1 MPLPLLPQAEQDR
14 EENKMG
20 GKRRRPLSEQVEV
33 SSKKKIE
40 KKTIETSTLI
50 PSGSTMLNLACSDN
64 PEGAFGLGKII
75 TLPGGSASGKTMLML
90 TMLAECARDK
100 KFDGY
105 ELIYDDGEETCST
118 FDIEYLFG
126 NKLAKRIIPPQ
137 LDKNEESLHSET
149 IQDFKANILTRTKT
163 GIPFIYIL
171 DSLDSLTSDEELAR
185 EYKLALV
192 KAKDPEAV
200 KELKGSYKAEKAKG
214 IGEALRM
221 INSKIKHT
229 NSSLFIIQQERANIG
244 VMMGPKN
251 TTSGGKAPFFYSSH
265 QVWLNMKK
273 PITKEVK
280 KQNRKIGHEII
291 AKVKKNKL
299 TGKLRDIEFSIF
311 YDYGVDDIAS
321 CLDFLVS
328 AGHWKKPGQT
338 IIAHEL
344 SIEGNRSKII
354 EEIESQG
361 LQHELKDVTSK
372 VWNEIEESLRL
383 DRGRKFE

>member
-1 MPLPLLPQAEQDR
+1 MAER
-14 EENKMG
+14 
-20 GKRRRPLSEQVEV
+20 RRRPLSEQVEI
-33 SSKKKIE
+33 SAEKKIE
-40 KKTIETSTLI
+40 KKMIETSILI
-50 PSGSTMLNLACSDN
+50 PSGSTMLNRACSDN

-75 TLPGGSASGKTMLML
+75 TLPGGSASGKTLLML
-90 TMLAECARDK
+90 TMLAECAQDK
-100 KFDGY
+100 RFNEY
-105 ELIYDDGEETCST
+105 ELLYDDGEETCSG

-126 NKLAKRIIPPQ
+126 SKLAERILPPQ
-137 LDKNEESLHSET
+137 YDKNEESLHSET

-163 GIPFIYIL
+163 DIPFIYVL

-221 INSKIKHT
+221 INGKIKHT
-229 NSSLFIIQQERANIG
+229 KSSLFIIQQERANIG
-244 VMMGPKN
+244 VMMGPKS
-251 TTSGGKAPFFYSSH
+251 TTSGGRAPFFYSSH

-273 PITKEVK
+273 PIMKEVK
-280 KQNRKIGHEII
+280 AQKRKIGHEIV

-311 YDYGVDDIAS
+311 YDYGIDDIAS

-328 AGHWKKPGQT
+328 TGHWKKESQT
-338 IIAHEL
+338 ITANEL

-354 EEIESQG
+354 EEIESQK
-361 LQHELKDVTSK
+361 LQHELKDITSK

-383 DRGRKFE
+383 YRERKFE